1 MKTKLLKQIRKRVD
15 IFILDNYYY
24 VTDYDNQRFY
34 SHKGG
39 FWYTK
44 NMDYKDLIGAL
55 RFKRELILEK
65 ARGKFK
71 RLSKQVK
78 IYGRENK

>member
-15 IFILDNYYY
+15 IFILDNCYY
-24 VTDYDNQRFY
+24 VIDYDNQRLY
-34 SHKGG
+34 NDKGG
-39 FWYTK
+39 FWYM
-44 NMDYKDLIGAL
+44 NGYKDLIGTL
-55 RFKRELILEK
+55 RVKRELILEK
-65 ARGKFK
+65 ARENFK

>member
-15 IFILDNYYY
+15 IFILDNCYY
-24 VTDYDNQRFY
+24 VTDYDNLKIY
-34 SHKGG
+34 NDKGG

-44 NMDYKDLIGAL
+44 TIGYKDLIGAL
-55 RFKRELILEK
+55 RVKRELILEK